1 MNSSDISVRS
11 RVIET
16 RPFDWKSFKFI
27 QQDDFKDHT
36 AIDKARLKNS
46 LLTNGFIAPFYAWE
60 HEGVVYCLDGKHR
73 SLNLELLILENVD
86 VPELLDT
93 TFLRLDNMEQAAKM
107 VLLFSSH
114 YAQITKNGLNGF
126 IDLYN
131 LNIEI
136 LLEEISLPDLPL
148 IDQEVLPIP
157 EDLISDGRNKPST
170 IKITFESVE
179 DAERAMPIIEKMLL
193 DNNFK
198 TAFFSVSS
206 GEI

>member
-1 MNSSDISVRS
+1 MNNTDISIRS

-27 QQDDFKDHT
+27 QQDDFKEHN

-73 SLNLELLILENVD
+73 SLDLELLITEGVD

-93 TFLRLDNMEQAAKM
+93 TFLRLDSIEQAAKM

-114 YAQITKNGLNGF
+114 YAQITKNGLSGF
-126 IDLYN
+126 IDMYN
-131 LNIEI
+131 LNIDI
-136 LLEEISLPDLPL
+136 LLDEISLPDMPL
-148 IDQEVLPIP
+148 IEPPVLPIP
-157 EDLISDGRNKPST
+157 DDLISDGRNKPST
-170 IKITFESVE
+170 LKITFESVE
-179 DAERAMPIIEKMLL
+179 DAERAMPMIDKLIKEH
-193 DNNFK
+193 FK
-198 TAFFSVSS
+198 NAFFSVSS